1 MRKRTLGWHDCG
13 SSTFCG
19 INDPRRQTAAP
30 ILIALRF
37 RRADNFNM
45 KTTTGH
51 LSLCGWLLKGA
62 CAMVGLS
69 LCASVWAD
77 TDSKNVVAMAK
88 PQPAKSK
95 KVYLIMSS
103 TSAIPQ
109 PIERFGVIPT
119 TASPLEIIGNPPDR
133 K

>member
-1 MRKRTLGWHDCG
+1 VRKRTLGWHDCG
-13 SSTFCG
+13 SNTSCG
-19 INDPRRQTAAP
+19 INDQSRQTAAT
-30 ILIALRF
+30 IWIALRC
-37 RRADNFNM
+37 RRADNFDM
-45 KTTTGH
+45 KTT
-51 LSLCGWLLKGA
+51 SRRSCLCGWLLKGT

-77 TDSKNVVAMAK
+77 TDGKNVVAMAK

-109 PIERFGVIPT
+109 PIERFGIIPT